1 MSSDFGKQ
9 SIKNR
14 RERYA
19 VRGNDRAS
27 PLGFRSSPSASPAE
41 NVSPY
46 SGKVQP
52 LRNYAR
58 RAWGV
63 PERGWAFPLGFSIVA
78 IGVCKKKHQPT
89 GWCFFLSYRN
99 TIDFRTPN
107 LKITMCE
114 TTLQALLWLP
124 CIISRIKLQNPVILR
139 QHLHLANSNGVE
151 LCQPFRLR
159 YSFINEH
166 GIQIFQV

>member
-1 MSSDFGKQ
+1 M
-9 SIKNR
+9 
-14 RERYA
+14 
-19 VRGNDRAS
+19 
-27 PLGFRSSPSASPAE
+27 
-41 NVSPY
+41 
-46 SGKVQP
+46 VQ
-52 LRNYAR
+52 
-58 RAWGV
+58 
-63 PERGWAFPLGFSIVA
+63 
-78 IGVCKKKHQPT
+78 KKKSGPEKARKRLMRLAFHQT
-89 GWCFFLSYRN
+89 HLYRFVNMSYRN

>member
-46 SGKVQP
+46 SGKAQP

-58 RAWGV
+58 RARGA
-63 PERGWAFPLGFSIVA
+63 PERGWAFPLGFRSSPSVSA
-78 IGVCKKKHQPT
+78 KKETRQLA
-89 GWCFFLSYRN
+89 CFFFWRRHPDLNRG
-99 TIDFRTPN
+99 
-107 LKITMCE
+107 
-114 TTLQALLWLP
+114 
-124 CIISRIKLQNPVILR
+124 SRICSPMPYHLAMAPKNGAGNEIR
-139 QHLHLANSNGVE
+139 TRYLHLGKVA
-151 LCQPFRLR
+151 LCQMSYARKMVPPV
-159 YSFINEH
+159 
-166 GIQIFQV
+166 GIEPTTRGFSVPCSTN